1 MMSERGLQ
9 ARELLSSESSSE
21 PVARRL
27 GCQIVIVDDADEL
40 GRTAALIVAR
50 LVNRSPRAVLALPT
64 GQTPL
69 TMYKW
74 LRDLYRKGAI
84 DFPSVRTFNLDEF
97 CGVSPENP
105 ASFAAYM
112 RRELLEHV
120 NLNRDN
126 VNLLNPLALDP
137 EAECR
142 DYERRIR
149 QAGGID
155 LAILGIGR
163 NGHIAFNEPGS
174 AFDSRTRLVRLAPTT
189 IRDSRVFFAD
199 PSEVPRSALTM
210 GIGTIMEA
218 RQLLLLASGRRKA
231 RILARS
237 LLGEVTTTVP
247 ASVVQ
252 RHPGLTVVADKLA
265 ATELMG

>member
-1 MMSERGLQ
+1 MMPERAPQ
-9 ARELLSSESSSE
+9 ARELVSDESSNQ
-21 PVARRL
+21 PHGRRL
-27 GCQIVIVDDADEL
+27 KYQIVIVNDADEL
-40 GRTAALIVAR
+40 GQTAALIVVR
-50 LVNRSPRAVLALPT
+50 LVNRSRRTVLALPT

-69 TMYKW
+69 AMYQW
-74 LRDLYRKGAI
+74 LRDLHREGAI
-84 DFPSVRTFNLDEF
+84 DFSSVRTFNLDEF
-97 CGVSPENP
+97 YGVSPENP

-112 RRELLEHV
+112 RRELFDHV
-120 NLNRDN
+120 NLPDDG
-126 VNLLNPLALDP
+126 VNLLNPLALDA

-189 IRDSRVFFAD
+189 IRDSRAFFAD
-199 PSEVPRSALTM
+199 PSEVPHSALTM

-237 LLGEVTTTVP
+237 LLGEVTTAVP

-252 RHPGLTVVADKLA
+252 RHPNLTVIADKPA
-265 ATELMG
+265 AAELMG